1 MRSPLSRRGDE
12 QSLERRAFL
21 ALQDVLDDPH
31 SAQRCHPEEAK
42 LTKDLAPGTGADPRI
57 TADTSAAF
65 RLRRR
70 GCRPRQPEPPLPER
84 ESVAPSIARRHTGAD
99 GLSRFTALRESG
111 ILTAIFVHA

>member
-70 GCRPRQPEPPLPER
+70 GCRPRQPEPPCLK
-84 ESVAPSIARRHTGAD
+84 VVQRRALLGGTLGRMC
-99 GLSRFTALRESG
+99 RFLLAALRESG
-111 ILTAIFVHA
+111 ILKATFVHA

>member
-42 LTKDLAPGTGADPRI
+42 LTKDLAPGAGSDP
-57 TADTSAAF
+57 ASPWDTSAAF

-70 GCRPRQPEPPLPER
+70 G
-84 ESVAPSIARRHTGAD
+84 
-99 GLSRFTALRESG
+99 ALRPCGRPPQAFPAHGEGGAKRRMRSP
-111 ILTAIFVHA
+111 LSWFRK